1 VGYERTRRIYIYPAN
16 RLGVTRREKEKRE
29 REREE
34 RKRKRREEKKERY
47 TSLTT

>member
-1 VGYERTRRIYIYPAN
+1 VGYERTRRMYIYPAN
-16 RLGVTRREKEKRE
+16 RLGVTRREKER

-34 RKRKRREEKKERY
+34 KRKREEKKERY

>member
-1 VGYERTRRIYIYPAN
+1 VGYERTRRIYIYLAN

-29 REREE
+29 GE
-34 RKRKRREEKKERY
+34 REEKKERY

>member
-1 VGYERTRRIYIYPAN
+1 VGYKRTRRIYIYSAN
-16 RLGVTRREKEKRE
+16 RLEVTRREKER

-34 RKRKRREEKKERY
+34 KRKREEKKERY